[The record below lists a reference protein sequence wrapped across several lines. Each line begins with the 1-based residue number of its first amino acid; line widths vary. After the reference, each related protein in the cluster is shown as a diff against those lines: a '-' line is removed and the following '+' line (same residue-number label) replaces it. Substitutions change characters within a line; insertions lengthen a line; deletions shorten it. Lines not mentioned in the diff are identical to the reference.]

1 MNWKRNKKDL
11 LVVSIMTIIY
21 LAVALFYLG
30 SFDAPQTGW
39 HPEHL
44 NESFIVDFGREV
56 TIDKIMLFGGLG
68 KAWGC
73 FGSLEIEAWKDDAFV
88 PWSYIDMKSVFKWHY
103 TTDTVTTQKL
113 RFTTRYLR
121 ADNEEDKNKFYRA
134 EYREIGFFGG
144 GQQITGFEVISQAE
158 TPGVELMFDEQDLVP
173 ERPTVLNGTYFDEI
187 YFPRTAYEQLEK
199 RDILYENTHPPLGKT
214 IIAAGIRIFGMNPF
228 GWRIMGTLFG
238 AAMIPLMYIM
248 AKRFF
253 RDSFWAFFCTFLMM
267 FDFMHFTQTRLATID
282 SYTVFFIMLMYYF
295 MLDYYDSYSYERG
308 LLKSF
313 VPLLLCGIALGLGG
327 ATKWI
332 ALYGAFGLAVL
343 FFMSRGY
350 EYSKYNNL
358 LNKQIK
364 RADAGR
370 DYKAR
375 NLTKWLGKY
384 FYLTCLAC
392 VVFFIVIPAGIYI
405 LSYIPIDYRED
416 NKNLVKAVIDSI
428 KSMYEYHKGVTSPHP
443 YSSPWYEWPLDIR
456 PIFYYQGQLLPE
468 GMGASIAGFGH
479 PLLFWTGFV
488 AFIATIVMIVANK
501 FRKHAA
507 DNENKLLF
515 FPVIG
520 YLSQYVPWIVAPRK
534 LTFIY
539 HYFSCVPFLILMV
552 GILFR
557 WLETNKIVSKK
568 AIRGFLIAYL
578 ALFVIYYPV
587 LSGVEVP
594 RLYLDMLRILPRWD
608 W

>member
-1 MNWKRNKKDL
+1 
-11 LVVSIMTIIY
+11 
-21 LAVALFYLG
+21 
-30 SFDAPQTGW
+30 
-39 HPEHL
+39 
-44 NESFIVDFGREV
+44 
-56 TIDKIMLFGGLG
+56 
-68 KAWGC
+68 
-73 FGSLEIEAWKDDAFV
+73 
-88 PWSYIDMKSVFKWHY
+88 
-103 TTDTVTTQKL
+103 
-113 RFTTRYLR
+113 
-121 ADNEEDKNKFYRA
+121 
-134 EYREIGFFGG
+134 
-144 GQQITGFEVISQAE
+144 
-158 TPGVELMFDEQDLVP
+158 
-173 ERPTVLNGTYFDEI
+173 
-187 YFPRTAYEQLEK
+187 
-199 RDILYENTHPPLGKT
+199 
-214 IIAAGIRIFGMNPF
+214 
-228 GWRIMGTLFG
+228 
-238 AAMIPLMYIM
+238 
-248 AKRFF
+248 
-253 RDSFWAFFCTFLMM
+253 
-267 FDFMHFTQTRLATID
+267 
-282 SYTVFFIMLMYYF
+282 
-295 MLDYYDSYSYERG
+295 
-308 LLKSF
+308 
-313 VPLLLCGIALGLGG
+313 
-327 ATKWI
+327 
-332 ALYGAFGLAVL
+332 
-343 FFMSRGY
+343 
-350 EYSKYNNL
+350 
-358 LNKQIK
+358 
-364 RADAGR
+364 
-370 DYKAR
+370 
-375 NLTKWLGKY
+375 
-384 FYLTCLAC
+384 
-392 VVFFIVIPAGIYI
+392 
-405 LSYIPIDYRED
+405 
-416 NKNLVKAVIDSI
+416 
-428 KSMYEYHKGVTSPHP
+428 MYEYHKGVTSPHP